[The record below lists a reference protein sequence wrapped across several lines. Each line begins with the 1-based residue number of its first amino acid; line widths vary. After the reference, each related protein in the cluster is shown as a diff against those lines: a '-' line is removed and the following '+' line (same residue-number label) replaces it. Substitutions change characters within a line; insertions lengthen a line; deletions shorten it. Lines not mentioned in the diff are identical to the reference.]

1 MLTML
6 RQLLTLCIHLV
17 SVAVGVS
24 ILSFTF
30 MHLSGDPVMLMLPPD
45 ATARQIEEFREKM
58 GFNDPIPIQYLHFLS
73 GALRGDFGIS
83 LRYQQPAMGLVLD
96 RLPATLELAV
106 TGMGVALLVAV
117 PFGILSAIRRGSAL
131 DYLVMGGAL
140 LGLSMPNFW
149 VGIVGI
155 LIFSV
160 KLHLLPTAGR
170 GTWFQLVL
178 PGLALGSYLMA
189 LIARLTR
196 SGMLEVISQ
205 DYVRT
210 ARAKGLAEPLVIVR
224 HALMNALIPLITV
237 VGLQMGELLG
247 GTVVIE
253 TVFAWPGA
261 GRLILQA
268 VFQRDYPLVQGAVFI
283 LAMTFVGANL
293 LVDLANRFLDPRI
306 RRA

>member
-1 MLTML
+1 M
-6 RQLLTLCIHLV
+6 RRYLLTSVVHAV
-17 SVAVGVS
+17 SVTLGVS
-24 ILSFTF
+24 ILSFVF

-45 ATARQIEEFREKM
+45 ATDKQIEEFRERM
-58 GFNDPIPIQYLHFLS
+58 GFNDPIPLQYLRFLS
-73 GALRGDFGIS
+73 SAVRGDFGTS
-83 LRYQQPAMGLVLD
+83 LRHQQPAMGLVLE

-106 TGMGVALLVAV
+106 AGMGLALLVAV
-117 PFGILSAIRRGSAL
+117 PFGILSATRRGSVV
-131 DYLVMGGAL
+131 DYLGMGGAL

-149 VGIVGI
+149 VGIIGI

-170 GTWFQLVL
+170 GTWAQLVL

-189 LIARLTR
+189 LLARLTR
-196 SGMLEVISQ
+196 SGMLEVIDQ

-210 ARAKGLAEPLVIVR
+210 ARAKGLPERLIIWR
-224 HALMNALIPLITV
+224 HALMNALIPLVTV

-253 TVFAWPGA
+253 TVFAWPGV

-268 VFQRDYPLVQGAVFI
+268 VFQRDYPVVQAAVLI
-283 LAMTFVGANL
+283 LAMIFVVANL
-293 LVDLANRFLDPRI
+293 LVDTAYRYLDPRI
-306 RRA
+306 RHA

>member
-1 MLTML
+1 
-6 RQLLTLCIHLV
+6 
-17 SVAVGVS
+17 
-24 ILSFTF
+24 
-30 MHLSGDPVMLMLPPD
+30 
-45 ATARQIEEFREKM
+45 
-58 GFNDPIPIQYLHFLS
+58 
-73 GALRGDFGIS
+73 
-83 LRYQQPAMGLVLD
+83 
-96 RLPATLELAV
+96 
-106 TGMGVALLVAV
+106 MGVALLVAV

-196 SGMLEVISQ
+196 SGMLEVLSQ

-237 VGLQMGELLG
+237 VGLQMGELVG

-253 TVFAWPGA
+253 TVFAWPGV

>member
-1 MLTML
+1 M
-6 RQLLTLCIHLV
+6 RRYLLTSVVHAV
-17 SVAVGVS
+17 SVTLGVS
-24 ILSFTF
+24 ILSFVF

-45 ATARQIEEFREKM
+45 ATDKQIEEFRERM
-58 GFNDPIPIQYLHFLS
+58 GFNDPIPLQYLRFLS
-73 GALRGDFGIS
+73 SAVRGDFGTS
-83 LRYQQPAMGLVLD
+83 LRHQQPAMGLVLE

-106 TGMGVALLVAV
+106 AGMGLALLIAV
-117 PFGILSAIRRGSAL
+117 PFGILSATRRGSVV
-131 DYLVMGGAL
+131 DYLGMGGAL

-149 VGIVGI
+149 VGIIGI

-170 GTWFQLVL
+170 GTWAQLVL

-189 LIARLTR
+189 LLARLTR
-196 SGMLEVISQ
+196 SGMLEVIDQ

-210 ARAKGLAEPLVIVR
+210 ARAKGLPERLIIWR
-224 HALMNALIPLITV
+224 HALMNALIPLVTV

-253 TVFAWPGA
+253 TVFAWPGV

-268 VFQRDYPLVQGAVFI
+268 VFQRDYPVVQAAVLI
-283 LAMTFVGANL
+283 LAMIFVVANL
-293 LVDLANRFLDPRI
+293 LVDTAYRYLDPRI
-306 RRA
+306 RHA

>member
-1 MLTML
+1 M
-6 RQLLTLCIHLV
+6 V
-17 SVAVGVS
+17 SVALGVS

-45 ATARQIEEFREKM
+45 ATQKQIEEFRERM
-58 GFNDPIPIQYLHFLS
+58 GFNDPIPLQYLRFLS
-73 GALRGDFGIS
+73 GAVRGDFGTS
-83 LRYQQPAMGLVLD
+83 LRHQQPAMGLVLE

-106 TGMGVALLVAV
+106 AGMGIALLVAV
-117 PFGILSAIRRGSAL
+117 PFGIFSALRRGSAL
-131 DYLVMGGAL
+131 DYFVMGGAL

-149 VGIVGI
+149 VGIMGI
-155 LIFSV
+155 LLFAV
-160 KLHLLPTAGR
+160 KFRLLPTSGR
-170 GTWFQLVL
+170 GAWSQLVL
-178 PGLALGSYLMA
+178 PGIALGSYLMA

-210 ARAKGLAEPLVIVR
+210 ARAKGLAEPVIVWR
-224 HALMNALIPLITV
+224 HALMNALIPLVTV

-253 TVFAWPGA
+253 TVFAWPGV

-268 VFQRDYPLVQGAVFI
+268 VFQRDYPLVQAAVFI
-283 LAMTFVGANL
+283 LAMIFVAANL
-293 LVDLANRFLDPRI
+293 LVDIAYRYLDPRI
-306 RRA
+306 RHV

>member
-1 MLTML
+1 M
-6 RQLLTLCIHLV
+6 RRYLLTSVVHAV
-17 SVAVGVS
+17 SVTLGVS
-24 ILSFTF
+24 ILSFVF

-45 ATARQIEEFREKM
+45 ATDKQIEEFRERM
-58 GFNDPIPIQYLHFLS
+58 GFNDPIPLQYLRFLS
-73 GALRGDFGIS
+73 SAVRGDFGTS
-83 LRYQQPAMGLVLD
+83 LRHQQPAMGLVLE

-106 TGMGVALLVAV
+106 AGMGLALLVAV
-117 PFGILSAIRRGSAL
+117 PFGILSATRRGSVV
-131 DYLVMGGAL
+131 DYLGMGGAL

-149 VGIVGI
+149 VGIIGI

-170 GTWFQLVL
+170 GTWAQLVL

-189 LIARLTR
+189 LLARLTR
-196 SGMLEVISQ
+196 SGMLEVIDQ

-210 ARAKGLAEPLVIVR
+210 ARAKGLPEPLIIWR
-224 HALMNALIPLITV
+224 HALMNALIPLVTV

-253 TVFAWPGA
+253 TVFAWPGV

-268 VFQRDYPLVQGAVFI
+268 VFQRDYPVVQAAVLI
-283 LAMTFVGANL
+283 LAMIFVVANL
-293 LVDLANRFLDPRI
+293 LVDTAYRYLDPRI
-306 RRA
+306 RHA

>member
-1 MLTML
+1 M
-6 RQLLTLCIHLV
+6 RRHLLTLCVHLV
-17 SVAVGVS
+17 SVALGVS

-45 ATARQIEEFREKM
+45 ATAKQIEEFREQM
-58 GFNDPIPIQYLHFLS
+58 GFNDPIPLQYLRFLS

-83 LRYQQPAMGLVLD
+83 LRHQQPAMNLVLE

-106 TGMGVALLVAV
+106 TGMSIALLVAV
-117 PFGILSAIRRGSAL
+117 PFGILSALRRGSAL

-149 VGIVGI
+149 VGINGI

-160 KLHLLPTAGR
+160 NLHLLPTSGR
-170 GTWFQLVL
+170 GTWSQLVL

-210 ARAKGLAEPLVIVR
+210 ARAKGLAEPLIIVR
-224 HALMNALIPLITV
+224 HALMNALIPLVTV

-247 GTVVIE
+247 GTVIIE
-253 TVFAWPGA
+253 TVFAWPGV

-268 VFQRDYPLVQGAVFI
+268 VLQRDYPLVQAAVFI
-283 LAMTFVGANL
+283 LAMIFVGANL
-293 LVDLANRFLDPRI
+293 LVDLAYRYLDPRI
-306 RRA
+306 RHA

>member
-1 MLTML
+1 M
-6 RQLLTLCIHLV
+6 RRYLLTSVIHAV
-17 SVAVGVS
+17 SVTLGVS
-24 ILSFTF
+24 ILSFVF

-45 ATARQIEEFREKM
+45 ATDKQIEEFRERM
-58 GFNDPIPIQYLHFLS
+58 GFNDPIPLQYLRFLS
-73 GALRGDFGIS
+73 SAVRGDFGTS
-83 LRYQQPAMGLVLD
+83 LRHQQPAMGLVLE

-106 TGMGVALLVAV
+106 AGMGLALLVAV
-117 PFGILSAIRRGSAL
+117 PFGILSATRRGSVL
-131 DYLVMGGAL
+131 DYLGMGGAL

-149 VGIVGI
+149 VGIIGI

-170 GTWFQLVL
+170 GTWAQLVL

-189 LIARLTR
+189 LLARLTR
-196 SGMLEVISQ
+196 SGMLEVIDQ

-210 ARAKGLAEPLVIVR
+210 ARAKGLPERLIIWR
-224 HALMNALIPLITV
+224 HALMNALIPLVTV

-253 TVFAWPGA
+253 TVFAWPGV

-268 VFQRDYPLVQGAVFI
+268 VFQRDYPVVQAAVLI
-283 LAMTFVGANL
+283 LAMIFVVANL
-293 LVDLANRFLDPRI
+293 LVDTAYRYLDPRI
-306 RRA
+306 RHA

>member
-1 MLTML
+1 M
-6 RQLLTLCIHLV
+6 RRHLLTLIVHVV
-17 SVAVGVS
+17 SVALGVS
-24 ILSFTF
+24 ILSFVF

-45 ATARQIEEFREKM
+45 ATAKQIEELRERM
-58 GFNDPIPIQYLHFLS
+58 GFNDPIPLQYLRFLS
-73 GALRGDFGIS
+73 GAVRGDFGTS
-83 LRYQQPAMGLVLD
+83 LRYQQPAMGLVLE
-96 RLPATLELAV
+96 RLPATLELAL
-106 TGMGVALLVAV
+106 TGMGIALLVAV
-117 PFGILSAIRRGSAL
+117 PFGILSAVRRRSAL

-160 KLHLLPTAGR
+160 KLRLLPTAGR
-170 GTWFQLVL
+170 GTWAQLVL

-189 LIARLTR
+189 LVARLTR
-196 SGMLEVISQ
+196 SGMLEVIRQ

-210 ARAKGLAEPLVIVR
+210 ARAKGLAEPLIIVR
-224 HALMNALIPLITV
+224 HALMNALIPLVTV

-253 TVFAWPGA
+253 TVFAWPGV

-268 VFQRDYPLVQGAVFI
+268 VFQRDYPLVQAAVFM
-283 LAMTFVGANL
+283 LAMIFVGANL
-293 LVDLANRFLDPRI
+293 FIDVSYRYLDPRI
-306 RRA
+306 RHA

>member
-1 MLTML
+1 M
-6 RQLLTLCIHLV
+6 RRHLLTLIVHMV
-17 SVAVGVS
+17 TVALGVS
-24 ILSFTF
+24 ILSFVF

-45 ATARQIEEFREKM
+45 ATAKQIEELRERM
-58 GFNDPIPIQYLHFLS
+58 GFNDPIPLQYLRFLS
-73 GALRGDFGIS
+73 GAVRGDFGTS
-83 LRYQQPAMGLVLD
+83 LRHQQPAMGLVLE

-106 TGMGVALLVAV
+106 AGMGIALLVAV
-117 PFGILSAIRRGSAL
+117 PFGILSAVRRGSAL
-131 DYLVMGGAL
+131 DYLVMAGAL

-149 VGIVGI
+149 VGILGI
-155 LIFSV
+155 LIFAV

-170 GTWFQLVL
+170 GTWAQLVL

-210 ARAKGLAEPLVIVR
+210 ARAKGLAEPLIILR
-224 HALMNALIPLITV
+224 HALMNALIPLVTV

-253 TVFAWPGA
+253 TVFAWPGV
-261 GRLILQA
+261 GRLILVA
-268 VFQRDYPLVQGAVFI
+268 VFQRDYPLVQAAVFL
-283 LAMTFVGANL
+283 LAMIFVGANL
-293 LVDLANRFLDPRI
+293 FVDVVFRYLDPRI
-306 RRA
+306 RYA

>member
-1 MLTML
+1 M
-6 RQLLTLCIHLV
+6 RRHLLTLSLHLA
-17 SVAVGVS
+17 SVVLGVS
-24 ILSFTF
+24 ILSFVF

-45 ATARQIEEFREKM
+45 ATSKQIEDLRERM
-58 GFNDPIPIQYLHFLS
+58 GFNDPLPLQYLRFAS
-73 GALRGDFGIS
+73 GAVRGDFGIS
-83 LRYQQPAMGLVLD
+83 LRHQQPAMGLVLE
-96 RLPATLELAV
+96 RLPATLELAI
-106 TGMGVALLVAV
+106 TGMGIALLVAV

-149 VGIVGI
+149 VGIIGI

-160 KLHLLPTAGR
+160 KLRLLPTAGH
-170 GTWFQLVL
+170 GTWAQLVL

-196 SGMLEVISQ
+196 SGMLEVIRQ

-210 ARAKGLAEPLVIVR
+210 ARAKGLREPLIIVR
-224 HALMNALIPLITV
+224 HALMNALIPLVTV

-247 GTVVIE
+247 GTVIIE
-253 TVFAWPGA
+253 TVFAWPGV

-268 VFQRDYPLVQGAVFI
+268 VFQRDYPIVQAAVFT
-283 LAMTFVGANL
+283 LAMIFVAANL
-293 LVDLANRFLDPRI
+293 FVDMAYRYLDPRI
-306 RRA
+306 RHA

>member
-1 MLTML
+1 M
-6 RQLLTLCIHLV
+6 RRYLLTSVVHAV
-17 SVAVGVS
+17 SVTLGVS
-24 ILSFTF
+24 ILSFVF

-45 ATARQIEEFREKM
+45 ATDKQIEEFRERM
-58 GFNDPIPIQYLHFLS
+58 GFNDPIPLQYFRFLS
-73 GALRGDFGIS
+73 SAVRGDFGTS
-83 LRYQQPAMGLVLD
+83 LRHQQPAMGLVLE

-106 TGMGVALLVAV
+106 AGMGLALLVAV
-117 PFGILSAIRRGSAL
+117 PFGILSATRRGSVV
-131 DYLVMGGAL
+131 DYLGMGGAL

-149 VGIVGI
+149 VGIIGI

-170 GTWFQLVL
+170 GTWAQLVL

-189 LIARLTR
+189 LLARLTR
-196 SGMLEVISQ
+196 SGMLEVIDQ

-210 ARAKGLAEPLVIVR
+210 ARAKGLPERLIIWR
-224 HALMNALIPLITV
+224 HALMNALIPLVTV

-253 TVFAWPGA
+253 TVFAWPGV

-268 VFQRDYPLVQGAVFI
+268 VFQRDYPVVQAAVLI
-283 LAMTFVGANL
+283 LAMIFVVANL
-293 LVDLANRFLDPRI
+293 LVDTAYRYLDPRI
-306 RRA
+306 RHA

>member
-1 MLTML
+1 M
-6 RQLLTLCIHLV
+6 RRHLLTVLLHMV
-17 SVAVGVS
+17 SVALGVS

-45 ATARQIEEFREKM
+45 ATQKQIEEFRERM
-58 GFNDPIPIQYLHFLS
+58 GFNDPIPLQYVRFLS
-73 GALRGDFGIS
+73 GAVRGDFGTS
-83 LRYQQPAMGLVLD
+83 LRHQQPAMGLVLE

-106 TGMGVALLVAV
+106 AGMGIALLVAV
-117 PFGILSAIRRGSAL
+117 PFGIFSALRRGSAL
-131 DYLVMGGAL
+131 DYCVMGGAL

-149 VGIVGI
+149 VGIIGI
-155 LIFSV
+155 LLFAV
-160 KLHLLPTAGR
+160 KLHLLPTSGR
-170 GTWFQLVL
+170 GTWVQLVL
-178 PGLALGSYLMA
+178 PGIALGSYLMA

-210 ARAKGLAEPLVIVR
+210 ARAKGLGEPAIVLR
-224 HALMNALIPLITV
+224 HALMNALIPLVTV

-253 TVFAWPGA
+253 TVFAWPGV

-268 VFQRDYPLVQGAVFI
+268 VFQRDYPLVQAAVFI
-283 LAMTFVGANL
+283 LAMIFVAANL
-293 LVDLANRFLDPRI
+293 FVDITYRYLDPRI
-306 RRA
+306 RHG

>member
-1 MLTML
+1 ML
-6 RQLLTLCIHLV
+6 RQLLMLCIHVV

-24 ILSFTF
+24 VLSFTF
-30 MHLSGDPVMLMLPPD
+30 MHLSGDPVTLMLPPD
-45 ATARQIEEFREKM
+45 ATAKQIEEFRQQM
-58 GFNDPIPIQYLHFLS
+58 GFNDPIPVQYLRFLS

-83 LRYQQPAMGLVLD
+83 LRYQQPAMELVLE

-106 TGMGVALLVAV
+106 TGMSIALLVAL
-117 PFGILSAIRRGSAL
+117 PFGILSAIRRASAL

-160 KLHLLPTAGR
+160 KLHILPTAGR
-170 GTWFQLVL
+170 GTWSQLVL
-178 PGLALGSYLMA
+178 PGFALGSYLMA

-253 TVFAWPGA
+253 TVFAWPGV

-268 VFQRDYPLVQGAVFI
+268 VFQRDYPLVQAAVFI

-293 LVDLANRFLDPRI
+293 LIDLTNRFLDPRI
-306 RRA
+306 RCV

>member
-1 MLTML
+1 M
-6 RQLLTLCIHLV
+6 RRHLLTLCVHLV
-17 SVAVGVS
+17 SVALGVS
-24 ILSFTF
+24 ILSFVF

-45 ATARQIEEFREKM
+45 ATAKQIEEFRERM
-58 GFNDPIPIQYLHFLS
+58 GFNDPIPLQYLRFLS
-73 GALRGDFGIS
+73 GAVRGDFGIS
-83 LRYQQPAMGLVLD
+83 LRYQQPAMGLVLE

-106 TGMGVALLVAV
+106 TGMGVALLVAL
-117 PFGILSAIRRGSAL
+117 PFGILSALRRGSAL
-131 DYLVMGGAL
+131 DHLVMGGAL

-149 VGIVGI
+149 VGIIGI

-170 GTWFQLVL
+170 GTWSQLVL

-196 SGMLEVISQ
+196 SGMLEVINQ

-210 ARAKGLAEPLVIVR
+210 ARAKGLAEPLIIVR
-224 HALMNALIPLITV
+224 HALMNALIPLVTV

-247 GTVVIE
+247 GTVIIE
-253 TVFAWPGA
+253 TVFAWPGV

-268 VFQRDYPLVQGAVFI
+268 VFQRDYPLVQAAVFL
-283 LAMTFVGANL
+283 LAMIFVGANL
-293 LVDLANRFLDPRI
+293 LVDLAYRYLDPRI
-306 RRA
+306 RYA